1 MMRDAIVRTMDASM
15 LEWRLCA
22 DTDTNCLLL
31 VFLGLV
37 VAVFHR
43 MAGARGW
50 GSFDDY
56 LSATSRV
63 SKNRSVVLATIVLA
77 AIW

>member
-1 MMRDAIVRTMDASM
+1 MRDAIVRTMDASM

-37 VAVFHR
+37 DS
-43 MAGARGW
+43 GGGGLPPQGW
-50 GSFDDY
+50 GSG
-56 LSATSRV
+56 LG
-63 SKNRSVVLATIVLA
+63 
-77 AIW
+77 